1 MEKKQTELEYFISKT
16 KKVFIYNFIKFI
28 ISLAI
33 ACSFAVVS
41 SNYWGHPIIALPLIP
56 VFFSSFYILVF
67 ILRMHKNV
75 RDYRTLSELN
85 EYADSLDVES
95 MENKEE

>member
-1 MEKKQTELEYFISKT
+1 MEKRQTELEYFLNKT
-16 KKVFIYNFIKFI
+16 KKVFIYNFIKLI
-28 ISLAI
+28 ILLAV
-33 ACSFAVVS
+33 ACLFAVIT
-41 SNYWGHPIIALPLIP
+41 SNYWGSPIIALTLVP
-56 VFFSSFYILVF
+56 VFFSSFYILV
-67 ILRMHKNV
+67 IMLRIHKNI